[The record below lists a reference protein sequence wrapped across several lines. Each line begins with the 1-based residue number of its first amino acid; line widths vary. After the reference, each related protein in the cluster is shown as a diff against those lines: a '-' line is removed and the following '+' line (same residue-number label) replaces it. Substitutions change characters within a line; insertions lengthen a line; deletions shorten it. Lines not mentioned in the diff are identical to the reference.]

1 MEGEVEALRHGLP
14 AGPRPPYDRLFRLLR
29 QRAALPPR
37 ATHRTHAAEI
47 PDSRGGTVRFEV
59 RRPVDERAAV
69 PVLIILAGI
78 KTGHQTLSRLPECGA
93 NALVAYAYP
102 YDRARWQRRSAAGR
116 GLVAWRMAHRVSDQI
131 AALLEWVKRQPWCD
145 AGRVSIGG
153 ASLGAIVLPMILREI
168 QSRGL
173 GVCAAVFACG
183 GAGRTAL
190 AYLSLRRRSF
200 PLAATGAVLAF
211 LCLRR
216 LEPARHLP
224 RVEGAFLVISSL
236 DDELVPRRCAARFEA
251 LLPQPKQI
259 LHLRGEH
266 PDSHRP
272 ELLAS
277 VVEAT
282 RDWLVAR
289 GAFNP

>member
-1 MEGEVEALRHGLP
+1 MRFGRRFVAGYPPAPALPMIASFARP
-14 AGPRPPYDRLFRLLR
+14 ASEPP
-29 QRAALPPR
+29 LPPR

-116 GLVAWRMAHRVSDQI
+116 GLVAWRMVYRVSEQI

-145 AGRVSIGG
+145 AERVSIGG
-153 ASLGAIVLPMILREI
+153 ASLGAIVLPMILREL

-173 GVCAAVFACG
+173 GVRAAVFACG
-183 GAGRTAL
+183 GAGRAAL

-200 PLAATGAVLAF
+200 LLAAAGAVLAF

-224 RVEGAFLVISSL
+224 HVEGAFLVLSSL
-236 DDELVPRRCAARFEA
+236 DDKLVPRRCAARFEA